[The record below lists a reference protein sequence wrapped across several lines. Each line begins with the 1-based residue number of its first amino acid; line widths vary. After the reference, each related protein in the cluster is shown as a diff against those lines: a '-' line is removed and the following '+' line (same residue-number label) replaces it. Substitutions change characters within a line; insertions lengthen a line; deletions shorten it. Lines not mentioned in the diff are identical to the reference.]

1 MHEDEVE
8 KGGFVSSHNITL
20 KHFSTSHALAFCWSW
35 SRLKCTHS
43 QRTNTHCHVEDIKW
57 GLWECV
63 TWIRHC
69 PRLSTSFGKI
79 KNERK
84 CLLRRIDAFP
94 RKIPRR
100 VKIPVYKAF
109 WGWDET
115 SVLVAHKTHPLKA
128 ICKGA
133 RWKMMVLKVT
143 FFHCFGFFIHL
154 CWWSQTINYMP
165 SGQLISCLIE
175 PQSSSQ
181 GCYMALWRCSSSIEL
196 LFFVPHTSIACV

>member
-8 KGGFVSSHNITL
+8 KGVFVSSHNITL

-79 KNERK
+79 KNEWK
-84 CLLRRIDAFP
+84 CLLWRIDAFP

-100 VKIPVYKAF
+100 VKNPVHKAF
-109 WGWDET
+109 WGWDFCFGGSQNTPSQSHLQGGSLKNDGPESDFLPLLWLFYT
-115 SVLVAHKTHPLKA
+115 FVLVKSDNKLYA
-128 ICKGA
+128 IWA
-133 RWKMMVLKVT
+133 
-143 FFHCFGFFIHL
+143 
-154 CWWSQTINYMP
+154 INFMSHRAP
-165 SGQLISCLIE
+165 IQLTRML
-175 PQSSSQ
+175 
-181 GCYMALWRCSSSIEL
+181 YVALWRCSSSIEL